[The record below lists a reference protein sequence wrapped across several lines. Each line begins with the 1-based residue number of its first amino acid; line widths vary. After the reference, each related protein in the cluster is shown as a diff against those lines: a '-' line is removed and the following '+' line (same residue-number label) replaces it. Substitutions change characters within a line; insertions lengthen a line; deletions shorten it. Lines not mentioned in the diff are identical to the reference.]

1 MLKKLVLVLFTASL
15 LLVASF
21 PTHAQDNPP
30 TLDPLLGF
38 TTGLLGDEGVV
49 YYSVILGSGPDALT
63 NLTVSATLP
72 AGANFVEVFWTPETA
87 LFAGAADGVVTW
99 TLPELAAD
107 TVIGP
112 FTVTV
117 TFADPAAAIPAN
129 IPAFVTH
136 TDGVLE
142 LLAVEGTLAP
152 FETSGILEIGELGTH
167 AELAQVGDTNI
178 LVFAPANAFDRPVTL
193 HFELL
198 PPGDPTNVP
207 SEIEGY
213 WWCTSV
219 QITVEPAEAV
229 SLLPLHIL
237 LPNRRTLTPLMVLS
251 GFAKRLDTEWQV
263 FDIAANMSAAPSGSF
278 AKPNFQAPL
287 PNTLVA
293 GDGNHSIIA
302 ILIGRK
308 SVAAPSSPINQ
319 VTDGTSNTIVT
330 GTGVLENDR
339 LRGTTP
345 TLVLDSSDVTNS
357 VINSIMVIAVRR

>member
-1 MLKKLVLVLFTASL
+1 M
-15 LLVASF
+15 
-21 PTHAQDNPP
+21 
-30 TLDPLLGF
+30 
-38 TTGLLGDEGVV
+38 
-49 YYSVILGSGPDALT
+49 
-63 NLTVSATLP
+63 
-72 AGANFVEVFWTPETA
+72 
-87 LFAGAADGVVTW
+87 
-99 TLPELAAD
+99 
-107 TVIGP
+107 
-112 FTVTV
+112 
-117 TFADPAAAIPAN
+117 
-129 IPAFVTH
+129 
-136 TDGVLE
+136 
-142 LLAVEGTLAP
+142 
-152 FETSGILEIGELGTH
+152 EIGELGTN

-198 PPGDPTNVP
+198 PAGDPTNVP

-263 FDIAANMSAAPSGSF
+263 FDIAANMSAAPSGRF

-293 GDGNHSIIA
+293 GDGNHSVLTIQV
-302 ILIGRK
+302 GRK
-308 SVAAPSSPINQ
+308 AVDAPSSPINQ
-319 VTDGTSNTIVT
+319 LVDGTSNTIVA
-330 GTGVLENDR
+330 GTGVLETDR
-339 LRGTTP
+339 VRGMTP